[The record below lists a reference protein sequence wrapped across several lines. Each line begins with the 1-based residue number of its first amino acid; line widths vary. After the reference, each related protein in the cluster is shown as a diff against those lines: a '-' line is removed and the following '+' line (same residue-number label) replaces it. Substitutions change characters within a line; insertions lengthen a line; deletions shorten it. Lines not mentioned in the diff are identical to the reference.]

1 MKSNEPMIKGAA
13 IREFFTWY
21 QKTHGIESVR
31 VLVRHA
37 PPDLRPLLDPEEP
50 MVKLLPATWYPC
62 RLVHPMLDAVK
73 ERMSD
78 AAFNQMAKEANR
90 HLVRT
95 GMNSVYRFFLEKLVS
110 PELYATLVPRFW
122 RQLHT
127 TGVREMTIVRN
138 DDGDGDERAG
148 VGEAISI
155 TRDWGGHHPLLCTCV
170 IETMCA
176 IFEQM
181 GKKDVKWVR
190 ETCVGSGAAECR
202 TRLTWKS

>member
-1 MKSNEPMIKGAA
+1 MKSNAAEPMIKGAA

-21 QKTHGIESVR
+21 ERTHGIESVR

-37 PPDLRPLLDPEEP
+37 PADLRPLLDPEEP
-50 MVKLLPATWYPC
+50 LVKLLPSTWYPC

-78 AAFNQMAKEANR
+78 AAFNAMAKDANR
-90 HLVRT
+90 HLVRQ

-127 TGVREMTIVRN
+127 TGVREMTIVTSN
-138 DDGDGDERAG
+138 DDGS
-148 VGEAISI
+148 GEAISI
-155 TRDWGGHHPLLCTCV
+155 TRDWAGHHPLLCVCV

-181 GKKDVKWVR
+181 GKKDVKWSR
-190 ETCVGSGAAECR
+190 ESCVGVGVGASECR
-202 TRLTWKS
+202 TRLTWK